1 MIITRSII
9 SGASSKNVDI
19 ADRRASQIASSFN
32 FLSQYSQQLG
42 SSFLRC
48 FSALLM
54 SLLLKP
60 LLHLQYSLRHVSH
73 STRNFLQISFN
84 AKWQSH
90 IQLINKLY
98 TRYIKWSKSTALF
111 TIAPW
116 DSKIIINNNNGDSR
130 CGKDVWYKKFRDPWL
145 PCGID
150 VFIFFC
156 IWFAIWSFDHK
167 VEVNLAWLDLI

>member
-1 MIITRSII
+1 VWAYGRGQTDRHTDTQTRVTTIHFAWSTTHAKCNNPALQCACVMIITRSII

-19 ADRRASQIASSFN
+19 ADRKASQIASSFN

-42 SSFLRC
+42 SSFLCC

-84 AKWQSH
+84 AKWQSY
-90 IQLINKLY
+90 IQLINK
-98 TRYIKWSKSTALF
+98 
-111 TIAPW
+111 
-116 DSKIIINNNNGDSR
+116 
-130 CGKDVWYKKFRDPWL
+130 
-145 PCGID
+145 
-150 VFIFFC
+150 
-156 IWFAIWSFDHK
+156 
-167 VEVNLAWLDLI
+167 